1 MSDHDVVN
9 LLRYLKEMNVL
20 NDEEKKTVEE
30 KRTSE
35 DRTRCLIDM
44 VMEKGERAR
53 SLMDDYLEERHPELC
68 STLGLT
74 PTPARISKFNIYIKF
89 S

>member
-1 MSDHDVVN
+1 MLSEHDVID
-9 LLRYLKEMNVL
+9 LLCYLREINVL

-30 KRTSE
+30 KKTSE
-35 DRTRCLIDM
+35 DRMRCLIDM

-53 SLMDDYLEERHPELC
+53 SLMINYLTKMHHELC

-74 PTPARISKFNIYIKF
+74 PTSPWISEL
-89 S
+89 